1 MKRNLLFFFFVMS
14 SIICLPAQSIDYNKM
29 DIWEE
34 ICFCSRNNSF
44 HPSTIT
50 NADNN
55 WQLLLAMKNGLTL
68 KELDSLQIP
77 YKQSQL
83 LLLRSQRLL
92 SRNDDIYKTSI
103 PILADDQTISLRKQ
117 SLAVANSMYPEVE
130 KECEELVAYL
140 TNQQQSTNAFSI
152 LFSYILDGL
161 IWEKFEKEGLIE
173 KRDGTYIWSG
183 NYWFITPKR
192 PFQCGSNS
200 YSEGKYVFTFNWSDL
215 ADKLMD
221 DFYGADFDL
230 LMERLKKEGKITNK
244 EFIDEFSNFG
254 FFDNKTNLT
263 VPIIAE
269 SDKNELYVLSNKII
283 DKLLPAFLKSTNI
296 ESIQKN
302 YAFKNGSETIVVFY
316 HEVMWDLLN
325 LLVEKQVVQ
334 MPIIFKSPDKATQKD
349 IANLCFITIKE

>member
-1 MKRNLLFFFFVMS
+1 MKRCLLLSFFAMS
-14 SIICLPAQSIDYNKM
+14 TTYLFAQSIDYNKM
-29 DIWEE
+29 DIWDEV
-34 ICFCSRNNSF
+34 CFCSTNNSF

-77 YKQSQL
+77 YNQSQL

-92 SRNDDIYKTSI
+92 SRNENIYKTNI
-103 PILADDQTISLRKQ
+103 PILADNQTIDFRKQ
-117 SLAVANSMYPEVE
+117 SLAVAASICPEIE
-130 KECEELVAYL
+130 KECKELVAYL
-140 TNQQQSTNAFSI
+140 AKQQQSANAFPI
-152 LFSYILDGL
+152 LFSYVLDGL
-161 IWEKFEKEGLIE
+161 IWKKFEKEKFIE
-173 KRDGTYIWSG
+173 KKDGTNIWSG

-192 PFQCGSNS
+192 PFQCGTNS
-200 YSEGKYVFTFNWSDL
+200 ISVEGKYAFKFNWSDQ
-215 ADKLMD
+215 AGELMN
-221 DFYGADFDL
+221 DFYGADFDIL
-230 LMERLKKEGKITNK
+230 VETLEKEGEITDK
-244 EFIDEFSNFG
+244 ELIDKFSPFG
-254 FFDNKTNLT
+254 FFDNKANLI

-269 SDKNELYVLSNKII
+269 NDKNELYVLSNKII

-302 YAFKNGSETIVVFY
+302 YTFKNGSETIVVFY

-325 LLVEKQVVQ
+325 LLIEKQVVQ

-349 IANLCFITIKE
+349 IVNLCFITINE